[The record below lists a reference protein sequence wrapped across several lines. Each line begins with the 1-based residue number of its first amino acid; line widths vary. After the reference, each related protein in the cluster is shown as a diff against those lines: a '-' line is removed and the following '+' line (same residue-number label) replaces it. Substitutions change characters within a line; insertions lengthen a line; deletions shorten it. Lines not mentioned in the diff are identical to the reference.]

1 MASTITTS
9 EVWYGGN
16 TEAYWY
22 EDPKGTIIITANGN
36 QYAETIQTNNVAR
49 LQKIVTFTL
58 VFPDYLPEDIDRTY
72 PPALDMQLG
81 PSSSNET
88 KVRIAYEM
96 DKVPDGYIE
105 ITESNSVSQLLP
117 NQDDLEYIYLDF
129 DNTKILEEKYRD
141 SVTYE
146 DQQTPII
153 TFYYYTWNW
162 KAVGFSSTVEG
173 YDQSES
179 RKLVESMIK

>member
-1 MASTITTS
+1 
-9 EVWYGGN
+9 VWNDGN

-22 EDPKGTIIITANGN
+22 EDPKGAVIITANGN
-36 QYAETIQTNNVAR
+36 QYADTIQTNNVAR
-49 LQKIVTFTL
+49 LQKIVPFTL

-72 PPALDMQLG
+72 PPALGMQLG
-81 PSSSNET
+81 ASSSNET
-88 KVRIAYEM
+88 KVRITYEIN
-96 DKVPDGYIE
+96 KVPNGYIE
-105 ITESNSVSQLLP
+105 ITENNSTLQLVP

-141 SVTYE
+141 SVASE
-146 DQQTPII
+146 DQRTSII

-162 KAVGFSSTVEG
+162 NNVGFTSSVEG

-179 RKLVESMIK
+179 RKIVESMIK